1 MFLRLIPGVLGLV
14 VLIVGPPLL
23 LWTFKSAFLPDH
35 VPDLREVVGW
45 ITDRDTGQVFL
56 LVVAVA
62 GLIAW
67 LQLVVAVV
75 LESVALV
82 RGVAAPRL
90 PGFRWAQRLVA
101 GVLFG
106 LVVGT
111 TAAEASQPAVPASIA
126 APQVLG
132 QDSHQPQ
139 VQAEPSP
146 SGGYTVVPGDSLMS
160 IAAEQLGDESRYQEI
175 FDLNQGRRQADG
187 EVLRGVDLIKPG
199 WRLVLPAEPQCV
211 EVVVREGDTLTQ
223 IAQTRLGSAARYVE
237 IFELNRGRPLPG
249 GRILDNPDR
258 IHPGDVLRLPG
269 TTTPAYGGG
278 ATAGASVPAPVASPG
293 CEPKPEPAPTAARSP
308 EPNSPVP
315 ERVLAPIPD
324 PAPAEGAP
332 AADDSVMPLVAVGVG
347 GLLAV
352 GILAT
357 FARRRMRAQRRRR
370 PGQRIRR
377 PPSTDLETALRKAE
391 EPATAEALDLVLR
404 SLAHRAREGGT
415 SLPTVRATLVG
426 SRGVVLYPQGRSEP
440 FVESLDAEELDGV
453 PAPYPVLVTVG
464 HDPRRDLVM
473 ANLAEIGTI
482 TLDGTTEEVGPV
494 LLAMAW
500 ELATSAWSESV
511 PVTLVGFGRSTAAHN
526 PDRFR
531 HLNSVD
537 EFATADPVPA
547 GIILSTESFDVKQHE
562 CLAAVVASGTSVSDG
577 WRLDVSAKST
587 SIDELGIEVE
597 PQRLTVDQAEEL
609 IATLTAEA
617 NAEQVPADEFP
628 AVPFVPQPATGPELR
643 LLGPVGLHNVDP
655 MKVEG
660 KKINRLT
667 ELAAFLLLH
676 PGATADEISR
686 QLGTDTR
693 PWSAATRQGY
703 ISRLRTWLGHDEN
716 GNLYL
721 PNVEAN
727 GGGYRLSKSMNSDWH
742 RFRQLAGSGLNL
754 AASGRRT
761 RLEAALE
768 LVTGMPFSNIGPG
781 RYAWNSWHQRE
792 MIDAIVDVAHALA
805 EICHQAGDLPAA
817 RRAILRGLL
826 AEPVSELLYRDLLR
840 VEHRAGNLAA
850 VKATAEKL
858 ADLAAALDVDL
869 EEETA
874 ALVDTLVGPGEG
886 RLTRDLR
893 CTHPNTSR

>member
-1 MFLRLIPGVLGLV
+1 MRRFLRLLIGLLGLGLLV
-14 VLIVGPPLL
+14 VGPPLL

-35 VPDLREVVGW
+35 VPDLREVAGW
-45 ITDRDTGQVFL
+45 ITDRDSGQVFL

-62 GLIAW
+62 GLVAW

-75 LESVALV
+75 LECVALA

-111 TAAEASQPAVPASIA
+111 TAAEASQPAAPASIA
-126 APQVLG
+126 APQISG
-132 QDSHQPQ
+132 QSSHQLPE
-139 VQAEPSP
+139 QAEPSP
-146 SGGYTVVPGDSLMS
+146 VGGYTVVPGDSLMS
-160 IAAEQLGDESRYQEI
+160 IAAEQLGDENRYEEI
-175 FDLNQGRRQADG
+175 FALNQGRRQADG
-187 EVLRGVDLIKPG
+187 EALRSVGLIKPG
-199 WRLVLPAEPQCV
+199 WRLELPAEDRCV
-211 EVVVREGDTLTQ
+211 EIVVKEGDTLTA

-249 GRILDNPDR
+249 GRILNDPDR

-269 TTTPAYGGG
+269 AATPAHGGG
-278 ATAGASVPAPVASPG
+278 AASGTAAVPAPVVSPG
-293 CEPKPEPAPTAARSP
+293 CGPEPAPPAARSP
-308 EPNSPVP
+308 EPSSPLP
-315 ERVLAPIPD
+315 ERVPAPIPA
-324 PAPAEGAP
+324 PAPAEVAP
-332 AADDSVMPLVAVGVG
+332 DSVLPLVAVGLG
-347 GLLAV
+347 GLLAA

-357 FARRRMRAQRRRR
+357 FARHRMLVQRRRR

-391 EPATAEALDLVLR
+391 EPATAEALDVVLR
-404 SLAHRAREGGT
+404 SLARRAREEGT
-415 SLPTVRATLVG
+415 SLPTVRSAVVG
-426 SRGVVLYPQGRSEP
+426 SRGVVLYPQGYSEA
-440 FVESLDAEELDGV
+440 FADSLDAEELDVV
-453 PAPYPVLVTVG
+453 PAPYPALVTLG
-464 HDPRRDLVM
+464 HDTRRDLVM
-473 ANLAEIGTI
+473 VNLAEIGTI
-482 TLDGTTEEVGPV
+482 ALDGTTEEVEPV

-531 HLNSVD
+531 HFTSVD
-537 EFATADPVPA
+537 EFSAADPARA
-547 GIILSTESFDVKQHE
+547 GVILSTEPLDLEHE
-562 CLAAVVASGTSVSDG
+562 CLAAVVATSTSVSG
-577 WRLDVSAKST
+577 AWRLDVSGKST

-609 IATLTAEA
+609 IATLAAEA
-617 NAEQVPADEFP
+617 NAEQVPAVESPD
-628 AVPFVPQPATGPELR
+628 VPFVPQSATGPELR
-643 LLGPVGLHNVDP
+643 LLGPVGLHKVDP

-716 GNLYL
+716 GDLYL

-742 RFRQLAGSGLNL
+742 RFRQLAGSGLNHD
-754 AASGRRT
+754 ASDRRA

-805 EICHQAGDLPAA
+805 EICQQDGDLPAA

-840 VEHRAGNLAA
+840 VEYRAGNLVA

-869 EEETA
+869 DEETA